1 MITMIETQ
9 RTRRSHAFLPP
20 AAELEQIP
28 ALYETD
34 HIQAEDKLIPLHYF
48 SAAGDWWVDEIGMED
63 GEPPR
68 LRLRAAG
75 RLSRG
80 GRVGIHPVGRAGGTE
95 RAPRPGDRGTRPLVG
110 AEEVRGD

>member
-9 RTRRSHAFLPP
+9 RTRRGYAFLPP

-48 SAAGDWWVDEIGMED
+48 SVI
-63 GEPPR
+63 EPWQV
-68 LRLRAAG
+68 LG
-75 RLSRG
+75 RKEG
-80 GRVGIHPVGRAGGTE
+80 
-95 RAPRPGDRGTRPLVG
+95 
-110 AEEVRGD
+110 